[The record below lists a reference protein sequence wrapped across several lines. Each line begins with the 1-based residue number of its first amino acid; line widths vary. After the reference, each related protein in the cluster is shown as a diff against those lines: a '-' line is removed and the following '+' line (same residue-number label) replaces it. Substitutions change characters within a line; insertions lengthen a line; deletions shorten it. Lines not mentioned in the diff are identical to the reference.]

1 VLKVEDTRTV
11 PSYSA
16 DVTIYAKEPNSMNL
30 IVDEY
35 LILGEETKIQVQYFW
50 DKHLLQGFTTETKI
64 HSVLPYDLNKQT
76 ITGNEKTSA
85 VIKATYKGLTSDKR
99 VNVVHPLKQVLPS
112 NKIILPVE
120 ETFELKIVGG
130 SGLYE
135 YKIEGGD
142 FAVISTSGVINSKK
156 EGTGKI
162 FVIDKR
168 VPRNKLTL
176 ELVVSSVNSLSPL
189 EAHKELNLNEYGP
202 VFTVGKTKNYEQYT
216 KCTEQNIML
225 ETSHLPIFET
235 ANEPFFAASIRI
247 LEAKMAQ
254 SSVVKGVLM
263 KNALLPLGI

>member
-1 VLKVEDTRTV
+1 
-11 PSYSA
+11 
-16 DVTIYAKEPNSMNL
+16 
-30 IVDEY
+30 
-35 LILGEETKIQVQYFW
+35 
-50 DKHLLQGFTTETKI
+50 
-64 HSVLPYDLNKQT
+64 VLPYDLDKQT
-76 ITGNEKTSA
+76 ITGNAKTSA
-85 VIKATYKGLTSDKR
+85 VIKATYKSLTSDKR
-99 VNVVHPLKQVLPS
+99 VTVVHPLKQVLPS
-112 NKIILPVE
+112 NKIILPIE

-162 FVIDKR
+162 VVIDKR

-189 EAHKELNLNEYGP
+189 EAHKELNVNEFGP

-235 ANEPFFAASIRI
+235 VNEPSFAASIGI
-247 LEAKMAQ
+247 LEAKMVQ
-254 SSVVKGVLM
+254 SSVVKGALM
-263 KNALLPLGI
+263 KNALFPLGIQDFISKFSLYTNAG